1 MESYR
6 VCTYLCVWVPSLSPM
21 SVRCV
26 CVVCLSWLCNIP
38 LCECATRQPS
48 ILTLVGIH
56 VVSSLGQLGVK
67 LLQRILYVTLGHL
80 LISLLCVCKGG
91 IRISTCTCAKSRQ
104 LCPTLSNP
112 KVCSPWILCPWD
124 SPGKNTGVGCH
135 ALLQG
140 IFPPQGFNLCLL
152 RLLHCRQ
159 ILYHLT
165 HQGSP
170 QSRLTFLISSIPFL
184 DDTLVA

>member
-135 ALLQG
+135 ALLH
-140 IFPPQGFNLCLL
+140 LL
-152 RLLHCRQ
+152 GTWEEIYWFLKSLVFTQ
-159 ILYHLT
+159 HLT
-165 HQGSP
+165 YCWDIH
-170 QSRLTFLISSIPFL
+170 
-184 DDTLVA
+184 